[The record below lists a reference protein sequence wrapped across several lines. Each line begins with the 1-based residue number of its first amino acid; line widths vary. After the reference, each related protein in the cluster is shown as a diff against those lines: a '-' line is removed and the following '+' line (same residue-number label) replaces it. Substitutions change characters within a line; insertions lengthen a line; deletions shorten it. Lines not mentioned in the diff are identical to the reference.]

1 MNVEAIKA
9 VIKRLPDPDRR
20 KLADWLDDLGQR
32 AWDAQIER
40 DFSPGG
46 RGIPLLHQ
54 VEQETAEG
62 KARPIQE
69 GFAERRKPRV

>member
-1 MNVEAIKA
+1 MGVEAIKA
-9 VIKRLPDPDRR
+9 AIEQLPELDRR
-20 KLADWLDDLGQR
+20 RLADWLDDLEQR

-46 RGIPLLHQ
+46 RGIPLLHR
-54 VEQETAEG
+54 VERETAEG